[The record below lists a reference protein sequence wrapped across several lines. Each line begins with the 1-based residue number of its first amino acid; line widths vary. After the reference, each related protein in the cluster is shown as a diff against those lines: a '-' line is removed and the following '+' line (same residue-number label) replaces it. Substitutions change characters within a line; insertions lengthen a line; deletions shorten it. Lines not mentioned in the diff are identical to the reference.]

1 MLPPMTGEDSEDDHP
16 IVARAVELLETTLDG
31 AYDLSP
37 PHQTLLESEIDQHLT
52 SKDLPRIVDGLLRLA
67 HVLEVEA
74 ASDLAA
80 AAVCAAL
87 EREVVVRALRRGR
100 IPEGD
105 VAESGR
111 AFQNFTQ
118 AAPRRLPG
126 EEPPQETLL
135 KPHEWKGPR
144 RV

>member
-1 MLPPMTGEDSEDDHP
+1 
-16 IVARAVELLETTLDG
+16 
-31 AYDLSP
+31 
-37 PHQTLLESEIDQHLT
+37 
-52 SKDLPRIVDGLLRLA
+52 
-67 HVLEVEA
+67 
-74 ASDLAA
+74 
-80 AAVCAAL
+80 
-87 EREVVVRALRRGR
+87 VVVRALRRGR